1 VSAAGWRRGGDG
13 GRGFLPAAG
22 VGAREV
28 VARDLESGAPQ
39 PETRQ
44 VERVRLRLT
53 LGRWEESA
61 GGAALGQRC
70 EVWGVGKGTCVKATQ
85 MGSGRDQGLGI
96 WG

>member
-1 VSAAGWRRGGDG
+1 MGGGDSSLRLG
-13 GRGFLPAAG
+13 SGRGRWSQG
-22 VGAREV
+22 TW
-28 VARDLESGAPQ
+28 ESGAPQ